1 MADFEDFWAA
11 PSRSR
16 PRRPIGMSVRRL
28 EISCFGNRDLRNLL
42 RCVGVFQ
49 EDGNAVRIRLALQ
62 SAYDKAV
69 IIPVVAVL
77 NREARGRI
85 FAEEGVED
93 DGGLLFGV
101 DILFVE
107 DTDFHGAIE
116 EQRELRGIPRR
127 KSIFDFSVRLR
138 EGKR

>member
-1 MADFEDFWAA
+1 M
-11 PSRSR
+11 
-16 PRRPIGMSVRRL
+16 
-28 EISCFGNRDLRNLL
+28 RNLL

-49 EDGNAVRIRLALQ
+49 EDGNAERIRLALQ

-69 IIPVVAVL
+69 IIAVVAVL
-77 NREARGRI
+77 NREARGRV

-93 DGGLLFGV
+93 DGGLLFV

-107 DTDFHGAIE
+107 YTDFHGAIE

>member
-1 MADFEDFWAA
+1 
-11 PSRSR
+11 
-16 PRRPIGMSVRRL
+16 MSVRRL

-49 EDGNAVRIRLALQ
+49 EDGNAERIRLALQ

-69 IIPVVAVL
+69 IIAVVAVL